1 MIDAIRMKELRT
13 RLAAWRT
20 WANELLDYYLA
31 GEKIAATRILSKKY
45 GVSEKTIRQ
54 RKRALEEFVQ
64 NFFK

>member
-13 RLAAWRT
+13 RLAACRT

-31 GEKIAATRILSKKY
+31 GEKIAATRSLSKKY